1 MARGWLLKLLF
12 KDTKHVPKLEE
23 LLVIRLLIEMFVFKA
38 FALNLMPVL
47 ECLSGTYQLLVTGNY
62 GQAHRIIHSP
72 GLVTFIGF
80 V

>member
-1 MARGWLLKLLF
+1 M
-12 KDTKHVPKLEE
+12 
-23 LLVIRLLIEMFVFKA
+23 IRLLIEMFVFKA

-62 GQAHRIIHSP
+62 GRAHRIIHSP

-80 V
+80 I